1 MHSAVSYAFLS
12 LILTA
17 VNDFIFKLFADKMR
31 SRGGFICIIGIF
43 WFFALLSLPMKWDNL
58 HATIVWGVI
67 SGFFSVT
74 ANILLIEAMARQSA
88 GLCSTM
94 YRLNMVFVVIMAYFM
109 LNESISL
116 TQLIGIVLALAAV
129 IVFLPYDSI
138 KGANGVGFM
147 LALLASV
154 LRAFMGISYKYA
166 FLNGVDKNAIVL
178 VNSFLWI
185 IPGFLYAIIREKQL
199 SWIKDKYVLKYSAI
213 SGVLVAG
220 IVFGMASSLNAGEA
234 SRVLPIAQMSF
245 LGTFGLSVVF
255 LKEKCDLRKSIALI
269 FGIIAIFLL
278 AF

>member
-1 MHSAVSYAFLS
+1 MHSAIAYAFLS
-12 LILTA
+12 LVLTA
-17 VNDFIFKLFADKMR
+17 VNDFVFKLFADKMR
-31 SRGGFICIIGIF
+31 SRGGFICIIGVF

-58 HATIVWGVI
+58 QATILWGSI
-67 SGFFSVT
+67 SGLFSVS
-74 ANILLIEAMARQSA
+74 ANILLIESMARQSV

-109 LNESISL
+109 LDESISL
-116 TQLIGIVLALAAV
+116 MQFIGIVFALAAV
-129 IVFLPYDSI
+129 IVFLPYDSM
-138 KGANGVGFM
+138 KGANGVGFIM
-147 LALLASV
+147 AFAASV

-185 IPGFLYAIIREKQL
+185 VPGFIYAIVREHQL
-199 SWIKDKYVLKYSAI
+199 SWFKDVSVLKYGAL

-220 IVFGMASSLNAGEA
+220 IVFGMAGSLNAGDA

-245 LGTFGLSVVF
+245 LATFGLSVAF
-255 LKEKCDLRKSIALI
+255 LKEKCDIRKAVALL
-269 FGIIAIFLL
+269 FGIIAILLL